1 MNTESVIV
9 LRQDHFFGTRT
20 CHVTVLVIVTR
31 VRTTAIVDLTSI
43 FSYAD
48 LLILRQDHAGWTG
61 ASDISIS
68 VLVITQMGT
77 TAVIFIQTLVLVR
90 ARHFVLR

>member
-61 ASDISIS
+61 ASDIS